1 MKGGG
6 DKIYTRICVGCGK
19 VLLNV
24 GRAAKRCPAC
34 AQEHDKLRRYENDAR
49 NHAESVRNYFI
60 KKHDDSDLLADV
72 RAADAAGLSYGKYMV
87 QKNKKPAGAPTPTSC
102 KG

>member
-1 MKGGG
+1 MKGG
-6 DKIYTRICVGCGK
+6 DNKSYTRICVGCGK

-24 GRAAKRCPAC
+24 GRATKRCPEC

-49 NHAESVRNYFI
+49 NHEESVRNYFI

-72 RAADAAGLSYGKYMV
+72 RAADAAGLSYGKYMA
-87 QKNKKPAGAPTPTSC
+87 QKNKKPAGVGAPTSC